1 MKKITGK
8 LLAVLMISLFFFA
21 SCSNGS
27 DSGSSG
33 GGGGGGVDPEPYVPA
48 EDPVIEDGT
57 YFYGKN
63 TTIEI
68 KANSKG
74 KSDGYIYL
82 KEYVD
87 YQAYLKEG
95 TAEADDEIYEK
106 AWRRAYTVEWL
117 GSTPARKVVGID
129 GFTYY
134 FYPYSSFVKIVREK
148 GSSSSSYSSS
158 STLTKATDDVKAR
171 LALPDASAT
180 YISDDKYDDENYLY
194 VVFSADLKTVTFYKD
209 SSESATPSGDTNKI
223 GDMQNQKW
231 LFSSTVVRASNGDW
245 DVTVRKSGT
254 DKFIVVS
261 NNKENPGSDSKTFS
275 VKCVKKTA
283 NYN

>member
-8 LLAVLMISLFFFA
+8 LLAVLMVSLFFFA

-63 TTIEI
+63 TTVEI

-74 KSDGYIYL
+74 QTDGYIYL

-117 GSTPARKVVGID
+117 GRTPARKVVGID

-134 FYPYSSFVKIVREK
+134 LYPYSSFVMMMRQRN
-148 GSSSSSYSSS
+148 SSSSSSSS
-158 STLTKATDDVKAR
+158 LTKVTDDVKAR
-171 LALPDASAT
+171 LDLPDVSAT
-180 YISDDKYDDENYLY
+180 YISEKKYDDENYLY
-194 VVFSADLKTVTFYKD
+194 VVFSADLKTVTFHKD
-209 SSESATPSGDTNKI
+209 TSDSATLDDNNKI

-231 LFSSTVVRASNGDW
+231 DFTSTAVRASNGDW
-245 DVTVRKSGT
+245 RVVVRKSGQ
-254 DKFIVVS
+254 DKFIVVT
-261 NNKENPGSDSKTFS
+261 NDKETSGSDSKIFS

>member
-33 GGGGGGVDPEPYVPA
+33 GGGGGVNPEPYVPA

-63 TTIEI
+63 TTVEI
-68 KANSKG
+68 KANTKG
-74 KSDGYIYL
+74 QTDGYIYL

-117 GSTPARKVVGID
+117 GKTSVRKVVGID

-134 FYPYSSFVKIVREK
+134 LYPYSSFVMMMRQRN
-148 GSSSSSYSSS
+148 SSSSSSSS
-158 STLTKATDDVKAR
+158 LTKVTDDVKAR
-171 LALPDASAT
+171 LDLPDVSAT
-180 YISDDKYDDENYLY
+180 YISDKKYDDENYLY

-209 SSESATPSGDTNKI
+209 TSDSATLDDNNKI

-231 LFSSTVVRASNGDW
+231 DFTSTAVRASNGDW
-245 DVTVRKSGT
+245 RVVVRKSGQ
-254 DKFIVVS
+254 DKFIVVT
-261 NNKENPGSDSKTFS
+261 NDKETSGSDSKIFS

>member
-8 LLAVLMISLFFFA
+8 LLAALMVSLFFFA

-33 GGGGGGVDPEPYVPA
+33 GGGGGGVNPEPYVPA

-63 TTIEI
+63 TTVEL
-68 KANSKG
+68 KANTKG
-74 KSDGYIYL
+74 QTDGYIYL

-117 GSTPARKVVGID
+117 GRTPARKVVGID

-134 FYPYSSFVKIVREK
+134 LYPYSSFVMMMRQRN
-148 GSSSSSYSSS
+148 SSSSSSSS
-158 STLTKATDDVKAR
+158 LTKVTDDVKAR
-171 LALPDASAT
+171 LDLPDVSAT
-180 YISDDKYDDENYLY
+180 YISEKKYDDENYLY
-194 VVFSADLKTVTFYKD
+194 VVFSADLKTVTFHKD
-209 SSESATPSGDTNKI
+209 TSDSATLDDNNKI

-231 LFSSTVVRASNGDW
+231 DFTSTAVRASNGDW
-245 DVTVRKSGT
+245 RVVVRKSGQ
-254 DKFIVVS
+254 DKFIVVT
-261 NNKENPGSDSKTFS
+261 NDKETSGSDSKIFS

>member
-33 GGGGGGVDPEPYVPA
+33 GGGGGVNPEPYVPA

-63 TTIEI
+63 TTVEI

-74 KSDGYIYL
+74 QTDGYIYL

-117 GSTPARKVVGID
+117 GKTSVRKVVGID

-134 FYPYSSFVKIVREK
+134 LYPYSSFVMMMRQRN
-148 GSSSSSYSSS
+148 SSSSSSSS
-158 STLTKATDDVKAR
+158 LTKVTDDVKAR
-171 LALPDASAT
+171 LDLPDVSAT
-180 YISDDKYDDENYLY
+180 YISDKKYDDENYLY
-194 VVFSADLKTVTFYKD
+194 VVFSADLKTVTFYKYPTKD
-209 SSESATPSGDTNKI
+209 ETPSGDTNKI

-231 LFSSTVVRASNGDW
+231 DFTSTAVRASNGDW
-245 DVTVRKSGT
+245 RVVVRKSGQ
-254 DKFIVVS
+254 DKFIVVT
-261 NNKENPGSDSKTFS
+261 NDKETSGSDSKIFS
-275 VKCVKKTA
+275 VKCVKKQ
-283 NYN
+283 N

>member
-8 LLAVLMISLFFFA
+8 LLVALMVSLFFFA

-27 DSGSSG
+27 DSGSS

-63 TTIEI
+63 TTVEL
-68 KANSKG
+68 KANTKG
-74 KSDGYIYL
+74 QTDGYIYL

-117 GSTPARKVVGID
+117 GKTSVRKVVGID

-134 FYPYSSFVKIVREK
+134 LYPYSSFVMMMRQRN
-148 GSSSSSYSSS
+148 SSSSSSSS
-158 STLTKATDDVKAR
+158 LTKLTDDVKAR

-209 SSESATPSGDTNKI
+209 TSDSATLDDNNKI

-231 LFSSTVVRASNGDW
+231 DFTSTAVRASNGDW
-245 DVTVRKSGT
+245 RVVVRKSGT

>member
-8 LLAVLMISLFFFA
+8 LLAALMVSLFFFA

-33 GGGGGGVDPEPYVPA
+33 GGGGGGVNPEPYVPA

-63 TTIEI
+63 TTVEI

-74 KSDGYIYL
+74 QTDGYIYL

-117 GSTPARKVVGID
+117 GKTSVRKVVGID

-134 FYPYSSFVKIVREK
+134 LYPYSSFVMMMRQRN
-148 GSSSSSYSSS
+148 SSSSSSSS
-158 STLTKATDDVKAR
+158 LTKFTDDVKAR
-171 LALPDASAT
+171 LALPDSDAT
-180 YISDDKYDDENYLY
+180 YISEKKYDDENYLY

-209 SSESATPSGDTNKI
+209 TSDSATLDDNNKI

-231 LFSSTVVRASNGDW
+231 DFTSTAVRASNGDW
-245 DVTVRKSGT
+245 RVVVRKSGQY
-254 DKFIVVS
+254 KFIVVT
-261 NNKENPGSDSKTFS
+261 NDKETSGSDSKTSS

>member
-8 LLAVLMISLFFFA
+8 LLAALMVSLFFFA

-27 DSGSSG
+27 DSGSS

-117 GSTPARKVVGID
+117 GKTSVRKVVGID

-134 FYPYSSFVKIVREK
+134 LYPYSSFVMMIRQRN
-148 GSSSSSYSSS
+148 SSSSSSSN
-158 STLTKATDDVKAR
+158 LTKLTDDVKAR

-180 YISDDKYDDENYLY
+180 YISEKKYDDENYLY

-209 SSESATPSGDTNKI
+209 TSDSATLDDNNKI

-231 LFSSTVVRASNGDW
+231 DFTSTAVRASNGDW
-245 DVTVRKSGT
+245 RVVVRKSGQ
-254 DKFIVVS
+254 DKFIVVT
-261 NNKENPGSDSKTFS
+261 NDKETSGSDSKIFS
-275 VKCVKKTA
+275 VKCVKKQ
-283 NYN
+283 N

>member
-8 LLAVLMISLFFFA
+8 LLAALMISLFSFA

-63 TTIEI
+63 TTVEL
-68 KANSKG
+68 KANTKG
-74 KSDGYIYL
+74 QTDGYIYL

-117 GSTPARKVVGID
+117 GKTSVRKVVGID

-134 FYPYSSFVKIVREK
+134 LYPYSSFVMMMRQRN
-148 GSSSSSYSSS
+148 SSSSSSSS
-158 STLTKATDDVKAR
+158 LTKVTDDVKAR
-171 LALPDASAT
+171 LDLPDASAT
-180 YISDDKYDDENYLY
+180 YISEKKYDDENYLY

-209 SSESATPSGDTNKI
+209 SSESATLDDNNKI

-231 LFSSTVVRASNGDW
+231 DFTSTAVRASNGDW
-245 DVTVRKSGT
+245 RVVVRKSGQ
-254 DKFIVVS
+254 DKFIVVT
-261 NNKENPGSDSKTFS
+261 NDKETSGSDSKIFS

>member
-8 LLAVLMISLFFFA
+8 LLAVLMVSLFFFA

-33 GGGGGGVDPEPYVPA
+33 GGGGGGVNPEPYVPA

-63 TTIEI
+63 TTVEL
-68 KANSKG
+68 KANTKG
-74 KSDGYIYL
+74 QTDGYIYL

-117 GSTPARKVVGID
+117 GRTPARKVVGID

-134 FYPYSSFVKIVREK
+134 LYPYSSFVMMMRQRN
-148 GSSSSSYSSS
+148 SSSSSSSS
-158 STLTKATDDVKAR
+158 LTKVTDDVKAR
-171 LALPDASAT
+171 LDLPDVSAT
-180 YISDDKYDDENYLY
+180 YISEKKYDDENYLY
-194 VVFSADLKTVTFYKD
+194 VVFSADLKTVTFHKD
-209 SSESATPSGDTNKI
+209 TSDSATLDDNNKI

-231 LFSSTVVRASNGDW
+231 DFTSTAVRASNGDW
-245 DVTVRKSGT
+245 RVVVRKSGQ
-254 DKFIVVS
+254 DKFIVVT
-261 NNKENPGSDSKTFS
+261 NDKETSGSDSKIFS

>member
-8 LLAVLMISLFFFA
+8 LLAALMVSLFFFA

-57 YFYGKN
+57 YFFDKN
-63 TTIEI
+63 TIVEI

-74 KSDGYIYL
+74 QTDGYIYL

-117 GSTPARKVVGID
+117 GKTSVRKVVGID

-134 FYPYSSFVKIVREK
+134 LYPYSSFVMMMRQRN
-148 GSSSSSYSSS
+148 SSSSSSSN
-158 STLTKATDDVKAR
+158 LTKFTDDVKAR

-180 YISDDKYDDENYLY
+180 YISEKKYDDENYLY
-194 VVFSADLKTVTFYKD
+194 VVISADLKTVTFHKD
-209 SSESATPSGDTNKI
+209 TSDSATLDDNNKI

-231 LFSSTVVRASNGDW
+231 DFTSTAVRASNGDW
-245 DVTVRKSGT
+245 RVVVRKSGQ
-254 DKFIVVS
+254 DKFIVVT
-261 NNKENPGSDSKTFS
+261 NDKETSGSDSKIFS
-275 VKCVKKTA
+275 VKCVKK
-283 NYN
+283 N

>member
-8 LLAVLMISLFFFA
+8 LLAVLMVSLFFFA

-63 TTIEI
+63 TTVEI
-68 KANSKG
+68 KANTKG
-74 KSDGYIYL
+74 QTDGYIYL

-117 GSTPARKVVGID
+117 GRTPARKVVGID

-134 FYPYSSFVKIVREK
+134 LYPYSSFVMMMRQRN
-148 GSSSSSYSSS
+148 SSSSSSSS
-158 STLTKATDDVKAR
+158 LTKVTDDVKAR
-171 LALPDASAT
+171 LDLPDVSAT
-180 YISDDKYDDENYLY
+180 YISEKKYDDENYLY
-194 VVFSADLKTVTFYKD
+194 VVFSADLKTVTFHKD
-209 SSESATPSGDTNKI
+209 TSDSATLDDNNKI

-231 LFSSTVVRASNGDW
+231 DFTSTAVRASNGDW
-245 DVTVRKSGT
+245 RVVVRKSGQ
-254 DKFIVVS
+254 DKFIVVT
-261 NNKENPGSDSKTFS
+261 NDKETSGSDSKIFS

>member
-8 LLAVLMISLFFFA
+8 LLAVLMVSLFFFA

-33 GGGGGGVDPEPYVPA
+33 GGGGGVNPEPYVPA

-68 KANSKG
+68 KANTKG

-117 GSTPARKVVGID
+117 GKTSVRKVVGID

-134 FYPYSSFVKIVREK
+134 LYPYSSFVMMMRQRN
-148 GSSSSSYSSS
+148 SSSSSSSN
-158 STLTKATDDVKAR
+158 LTKLTDDVKAR

-180 YISDDKYDDENYLY
+180 YISEKKYDDENYLY

-209 SSESATPSGDTNKI
+209 TSDSATLDDNNKI

-231 LFSSTVVRASNGDW
+231 DFTSTAVRASNGDW
-245 DVTVRKSGT
+245 RVVVRKSGQ
-254 DKFIVVS
+254 DKFIVVT
-261 NNKENPGSDSKTFS
+261 NDKETSGSDSKIFS

>member
-8 LLAVLMISLFFFA
+8 LLAVLMVSLFFFA

-27 DSGSSG
+27 DSGSS
-33 GGGGGGVDPEPYVPA
+33 GGGGGVDPEPYVPA

-63 TTIEI
+63 TTVEI
-68 KANSKG
+68 KANTKG
-74 KSDGYIYL
+74 QTDGYIYL

-117 GSTPARKVVGID
+117 GKTSVRKVVGID

-134 FYPYSSFVKIVREK
+134 LYPYSSFVMMMRQRN
-148 GSSSSSYSSS
+148 SSSSSSSS
-158 STLTKATDDVKAR
+158 LTKVTDDVKAR
-171 LALPDASAT
+171 LDLPDVSAT
-180 YISDDKYDDENYLY
+180 YISEKKYDDENYLY

-209 SSESATPSGDTNKI
+209 TSDSATLDDNNKI

-231 LFSSTVVRASNGDW
+231 DFTSTAVRASNGDW
-245 DVTVRKSGT
+245 RVVVRKSGQ
-254 DKFIVVS
+254 DKFIVVT
-261 NNKENPGSDSKTFS
+261 NDKETSGSDSKIFS

>member
-8 LLAVLMISLFFFA
+8 LLAVLMVSLFFFA

-33 GGGGGGVDPEPYVPA
+33 GGGGGVNPEPYVPA

-68 KANSKG
+68 KANTKG

-117 GSTPARKVVGID
+117 GKTSVRKVVGID

-134 FYPYSSFVKIVREK
+134 LYPYSSFVMMMRQRN
-148 GSSSSSYSSS
+148 SSSSSSSN
-158 STLTKATDDVKAR
+158 LTKLTDDVKAR

-180 YISDDKYDDENYLY
+180 YISEKKYDDENYLY

-209 SSESATPSGDTNKI
+209 TSDSATLDDNNKI

-231 LFSSTVVRASNGDW
+231 DFTSTAVRASNGDW
-245 DVTVRKSGT
+245 RVVVRKSGQ
-254 DKFIVVS
+254 DKFIVVT
-261 NNKENPGSDSKTFS
+261 NDKENPASDSKIFS

>member
-8 LLAVLMISLFFFA
+8 LLAALMVSLFFFA

-63 TTIEI
+63 TTVEI
-68 KANSKG
+68 KANTKG
-74 KSDGYIYL
+74 QTDGYIYL

-117 GSTPARKVVGID
+117 GKTSVRKVVGID

-134 FYPYSSFVKIVREK
+134 LYPYSSFVMMIRQRN
-148 GSSSSSYSSS
+148 SSSSSSSN
-158 STLTKATDDVKAR
+158 LTKLTDDVKAR
-171 LALPDASAT
+171 LDLPDASAT

-194 VVFSADLKTVTFYKD
+194 VVFSADLKTVTFYKYPTKD
-209 SSESATPSGDTNKI
+209 ATPSGDTNKI

-231 LFSSTVVRASNGDW
+231 LFSSTAVRASNGDW
-245 DVTVRKSGT
+245 EVTVRKSGT
-254 DKFIVVS
+254 DKFIVVK
-261 NNKENPGSDSKTFS
+261 NDKETSGSDSKTSS

>member
-8 LLAVLMISLFFFA
+8 LLAVLMVSLFFFA

-63 TTIEI
+63 TTVEI
-68 KANSKG
+68 KSNTKG
-74 KSDGYIYL
+74 QTDGYIYL

-117 GSTPARKVVGID
+117 GKTSVRKVVGID

-134 FYPYSSFVKIVREK
+134 LYPYSSFVMMMRQRN
-148 GSSSSSYSSS
+148 SSSSSSSS
-158 STLTKATDDVKAR
+158 LTKVTDDVKER
-171 LALPDASAT
+171 LDLPDASAT
-180 YISDDKYDDENYLY
+180 YISEKKYDDENYLY

-209 SSESATPSGDTNKI
+209 TSDSATLDDNNKI

-231 LFSSTVVRASNGDW
+231 DFTSTAVRASNGDW
-245 DVTVRKSGT
+245 RVVVRKSGQ
-254 DKFIVVS
+254 DKFIVVT
-261 NNKENPGSDSKTFS
+261 NDKETSGSDSKIFS

>member
-8 LLAVLMISLFFFA
+8 LLAAMMVSMFFFA

-57 YFYGKN
+57 YFFDKN
-63 TTIEI
+63 TIVEI

-74 KSDGYIYL
+74 QTDGYIYL

-117 GSTPARKVVGID
+117 GKTSVRKVVGID

-134 FYPYSSFVKIVREK
+134 LYPYSSFVMMMRQRN
-148 GSSSSSYSSS
+148 SSSSSSSN
-158 STLTKATDDVKAR
+158 LTKFTDDVKAR

-180 YISDDKYDDENYLY
+180 YISEKKYDDENYLY
-194 VVFSADLKTVTFYKD
+194 VVISADLKTVTFHKD
-209 SSESATPSGDTNKI
+209 TSDSATLDDNNKI

-231 LFSSTVVRASNGDW
+231 DFTSTAVRASNGDW
-245 DVTVRKSGT
+245 RVVVRKSGQ
-254 DKFIVVS
+254 DKFIVVT
-261 NNKENPGSDSKTFS
+261 NDKETSGSDSKIFS
-275 VKCVKKTA
+275 VKCVKK
-283 NYN
+283 N

>member
-8 LLAVLMISLFFFA
+8 LLAVLMVSLFFFA

-33 GGGGGGVDPEPYVPA
+33 GGGGGVNPEPYVPA

-117 GSTPARKVVGID
+117 GKTSVRKVVGID

-134 FYPYSSFVKIVREK
+134 LYPYSSFVKIVREK

-158 STLTKATDDVKAR
+158 STLTKLTDDVKAR
-171 LALPDASAT
+171 LDLPDASAT
-180 YISDDKYDDENYLY
+180 YISDKKYDDENYLY
-194 VVFSADLKTVTFYKD
+194 VVISADLKTVTFYKD
-209 SSESATPSGDTNKI
+209 TSDSATLDDNNKI

-231 LFSSTVVRASNGDW
+231 DFTSTAVRASNGDW
-245 DVTVRKSGT
+245 EVTVRKSGT
-254 DKFIVVS
+254 DKFIVVK
-261 NNKENPGSDSKTFS
+261 NDKETSGSDSKTSS